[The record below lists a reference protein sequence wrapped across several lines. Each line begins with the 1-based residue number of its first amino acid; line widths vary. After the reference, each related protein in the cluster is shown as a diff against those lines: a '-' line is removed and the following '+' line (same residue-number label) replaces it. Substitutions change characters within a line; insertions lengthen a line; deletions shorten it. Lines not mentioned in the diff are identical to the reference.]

1 MILSHRSRRVS
12 NLRKKSPDGHC
23 LTGAFLYWNQW
34 AGLFGHKGIESLGFR
49 GHLTLDFPSIK
60 GFYGSESID
69 SEDYLLRFI
78 DLEYRLPEPDP
89 KVFCEYLYDY
99 FDFKN
104 FFNNQNRLDSFR
116 NKSED
121 EEFIKFAAML
131 ANASKLTLRQLEKLF
146 AHSRIALK
154 SFEYQEYVTPPL
166 FFFLVYVRNHK
177 TVIYNKIK
185 SKQFDIQELV
195 TFLETTINV
204 TSSNSTNNFL
214 IVELL
219 VFYMTYCNEYE
230 RTEKIVLL
238 NEEQNPLFS
247 TKIKIEELRSYVRYC
262 DGEYR
267 GNNILKHLL
276 NKIELYS
283 RLIS

>member
-1 MILSHRSRRVS
+1 M
-12 NLRKKSPDGHC
+12 G
-23 LTGAFLYWNQW
+23 
-34 AGLFGHKGIESLGFR
+34 
-49 GHLTLDFPSIK
+49 
-60 GFYGSESID
+60 
-69 SEDYLLRFI
+69 
-78 DLEYRLPEPDP
+78 
-89 KVFCEYLYDY
+89 
-99 FDFKN
+99 N
-104 FFNNQNRLDSFR
+104 FS
-116 NKSED
+116 
-121 EEFIKFAAML
+121 
-131 ANASKLTLRQLEKLF
+131 
-146 AHSRIALK
+146 
-154 SFEYQEYVTPPL
+154 
-166 FFFLVYVRNHK
+166 
-177 TVIYNKIK
+177 KIK